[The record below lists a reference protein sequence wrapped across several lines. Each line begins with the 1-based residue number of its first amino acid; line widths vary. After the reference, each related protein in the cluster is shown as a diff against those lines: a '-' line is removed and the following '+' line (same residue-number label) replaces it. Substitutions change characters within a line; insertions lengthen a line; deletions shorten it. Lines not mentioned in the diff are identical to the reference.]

1 MIGFP
6 QATPYPSENHGA
18 RRNCAAPD
26 LLVLHYTAMETAK
39 EALERL
45 CNFDHEVSAHYLIS
59 ASGEVFQLVSED
71 RRAWH
76 AGRSYWAGHR
86 DVNSRSIGIELDNN
100 GSVPFSVP
108 QFFALVGLCHDIFQ
122 RWSIPQWRIVAHS
135 DIAVGRKLDPGL
147 RFDWS
152 GLAKE
157 DIGSWPRLGPLLD
170 IADEQQFLKDAA
182 VYGYETALGLKMVL
196 EAFRLHFRPIAKGPL
211 DPTDCSLIRNL
222 VDRFSIDPPHQTP

>member
-1 MIGFP
+1 MDLPVLGTHPVPARSIWRMIGFP

-86 DVNSRSIGIELDNN
+86 DVNSDRLALSLITMAAFHFPFHNSLLWL
-100 GSVPFSVP
+100 GSAMIFSS
-108 QFFALVGLCHDIFQ
+108 VGLFPSGASSRIQ
-122 RWSIPQWRIVAHS
+122 TSPLVANWIPGS
-135 DIAVGRKLDPGL
+135 DLIGPAWPKKISEAGLD
-147 RFDWS
+147 
-152 GLAKE
+152 
-157 DIGSWPRLGPLLD
+157 
-170 IADEQQFLKDAA
+170 
-182 VYGYETALGLKMVL
+182 
-196 EAFRLHFRPIAKGPL
+196 
-211 DPTDCSLIRNL
+211 
-222 VDRFSIDPPHQTP
+222 

>member
-1 MIGFP
+1 V
-6 QATPYPSENHGA
+6 
-18 RRNCAAPD
+18 APD

-45 CNFDHEVSAHYLIS
+45 CSYDHEVSAHYLIS

-86 DVNSRSIGIELDNN
+86 DVNSRSIGIEIDNN

-108 QFFALVGLCHDIFQ
+108 QFRALVGLCHDIFQ
-122 RWSIPQWRIVAHS
+122 RWSIPPWRVVAHS
-135 DIAVGRKLDPGL
+135 DIAIGRKVDPGN
-147 RFDWS
+147 RFDWL

-157 DIGSWPRLGPLLD
+157 DIGSWPLQGPLPD
-170 IADEQQFLKDAA
+170 VADEEQFLTDAA

-196 EAFRLHFRPIAKGPL
+196 EAFRLHFRPIAKGTL
-211 DPTDCSLIRNL
+211 DPIDCDLIRNL
-222 VDRFSIDPPHQTP
+222 ADRFPIDPPPQTA